1 LLIPSR
7 ATFPLTHVATIPTA
21 RNLCGTGSSA
31 DRAITQAWDAVGV
44 QERELPTAALLPNPA
59 IPSTAICTGLSN
71 PHWVLGVT
79 ASAGSS
85 TLRITQ
91 WVFDFFDHTG
101 AVQDHEVFSATSFTQ
116 SFNQCGTGSSTIRAQ
131 TDACTAFCV
140 SLSGD
145 TSGAAQIT
153 FNAVDDAGRP
163 VVFSTPRTTLLA
175 R

>member
-1 LLIPSR
+1 MPSSS
-7 ATFPLTHVATIPTA
+7 TFALTRVATIQAA
-21 RNLCGTGSSA
+21 RDLYGTGSST

-44 QERELPTAALLPNPA
+44 QERSLPTAALLPNPA

-79 ASAGSS
+79 ASAGTS

-101 AVQDHEVFSATSFTQ
+101 AVQDHEVLPATSFAQ
-116 SFNQCGTGSSTIRAQ
+116 SFNQCGPGSSTIRAQ

-140 SLSGD
+140 SLRGD

-153 FNAVDDAGRP
+153 FNAVDDTGQP
-163 VVFSTPRTTLLA
+163 VVFTTPRTTLLA